1 MKARS
6 RARHGQQWG
15 PWTYDAE
22 LQTLTIKDNGWP
34 YEIPVDEIK
43 ADPTELPDWL
53 NHLADKNWITPTD
66 LGHFVYALNDI
77 LELRTL
83 KHPTARR

>member
-1 MKARS
+1 MAAK
-6 RARHGQQWG
+6 HGQQWG

-22 LQTLTIKDNGWP
+22 LQTLTISLDGMH

-53 NHLADKNWITPTD
+53 NQLADKNWMNV
-66 LGHFVYALNDI
+66 GYMGQFVYALNDI
-77 LELRTL
+77 IELRTL
-83 KHPTARR
+83 KRPARRR